1 MQTAEGQTIGKEN
14 IANVDEITQYQNA
27 RFVSASEA
35 CHRIY
40 QYLTH
45 AQYPPTERVP
55 IHCKDEQS
63 IIYDEEL
70 LDKESIDEILLKNSN
85 TKLTEYFEISKN
97 DPGANQL
104 YYYEMPT
111 YYTWNAKLKQWAR
124 RIRGEK
130 YSGTDPIFL
139 ENLLKVKENVG
150 RMYFV
155 HPNEHERFA
164 VRTLLLYRKGCH
176 SFEELKTV
184 NGIICTTNKEAVIQL
199 GLAEDNNEWFKTLEE
214 ATLISTPL

>member
-1 MQTAEGQTIGKEN
+1 
-14 IANVDEITQYQNA
+14 
-27 RFVSASEA
+27 
-35 CHRIY
+35 
-40 QYLTH
+40 
-45 AQYPPTERVP
+45 
-55 IHCKDEQS
+55 
-63 IIYDEEL
+63 
-70 LDKESIDEILLKNSN
+70 
-85 TKLTEYFEISKN
+85 
-97 DPGANQL
+97 
-104 YYYEMPT
+104 MPT

-130 YSGTDPIFL
+130 YSGTDPLFL